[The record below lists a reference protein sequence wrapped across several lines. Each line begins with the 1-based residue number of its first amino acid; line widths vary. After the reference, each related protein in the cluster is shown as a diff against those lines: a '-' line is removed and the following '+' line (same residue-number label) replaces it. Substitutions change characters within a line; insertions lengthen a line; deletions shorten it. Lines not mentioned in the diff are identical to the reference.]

1 MKTIIILFCL
11 YFSCHF
17 QGNDA
22 AVLSKANSQ
31 CVADIALL
39 VDESTSVTN
48 LTFVQYVIPFLQK
61 ITKAVDI
68 EPTRTHASM
77 VKICSPAD
85 TSIAFDFNFPQTSN
99 SIVDKLGKEVYC
111 TGTNALVHAL
121 TLTSNVVFNENH
133 GARPVGSSM
142 YRVAVIITDGIA
154 TDGDTAAVSTM
165 VKNLQQNLMVNMFAV
180 GVGPLLT
187 HEYLLTL
194 TGGKEKM
201 IYKVN
206 DYSALDQIAEKL
218 IKDISCV

>member
-1 MKTIIILFCL
+1 MKTIIILFFL
-11 YFSCHF
+11 YFSC
-17 QGNDA
+17 NDA

-61 ITKAVDI
+61 IANALYI
-68 EPTRTHASM
+68 EPTQTHVSM

-85 TSIAFDFNFPQTSN
+85 TGVAFDFNFLQTTN
-99 SIVDKLGKEVYC
+99 SIVDKLGQEVYC
-111 TGTNALVHAL
+111 TGTDALAHAL

-154 TDGDTAAVSTM
+154 TDGDSAAISAL
-165 VKNLQQNLMVNMFAV
+165 VKNLQQNLSVSMFAV
-180 GVGPLLT
+180 GVGPILT

-194 TGGKEKM
+194 TGGNEKM
-201 IYKVN
+201 IYTVQN
-206 DYSALDQIAEKL
+206 YSALDQIAKKL